1 MKMTNSVQT
10 KVITGKGRLSYAYVW
25 EPRVQDGQ
33 DAKYSTSFLVP
44 KTDKDTL
51 KRLYDAI
58 EAAKEMGK
66 SKKWGGKVPANLK
79 LPLRDGDEEADER
92 GDAYRGHYFFNASS
106 KDAPGIVDA
115 QRNPIL
121 DKAEVYSGC
130 YTRVSVNLFPYD
142 TNGNRGIGVGLNHIQ
157 KLADG
162 EPLGGVRGQAENEFD
177 DWNEEGDDLG
187 L

>member
-1 MKMTNSVQT
+1 MTNAVQT

-25 EPRVQDGQ
+25 QPREQDGQ
-33 DAKYSTSFLVP
+33 EPKYSTSFLIP
-44 KTDKDTL
+44 KSDRDTL
-51 KRLYDAI
+51 AKIMAAI
-58 EAAKEMGK
+58 EAAKEVGK
-66 SKKWGGKVPANLK
+66 SKKWGGKIPANLK
-79 LPLRDGDEEADER
+79 LPLRDGDNEADEK
-92 GDAYRGHYFFNASS
+92 GEEYLGHFFFNASS

-115 QRNPIL
+115 QCNVIL

-130 YTRVSVNLFPYD
+130 YARLSINFFPYD

-162 EPLGGVRGQAENEFD
+162 EPLGGARGRAENEFD
-177 DWNEEGDDLG
+177 SWDEDDAMG